1 VIGTLWEANDK
12 TSAIVAECF
21 YTALRSSSGTLDT
34 SQSALAIHHAV
45 RQYRDG
51 FGRKAGAAAPHPLL
65 WGAYLHAGA

>member
-1 VIGTLWEANDK
+1 MANQLVQSSR
-12 TSAIVAECF
+12 SASSLRF
-21 YTALRSSSGTLDT
+21 YTALRSSSGMLDT

-51 FGRKAGAAAPHPLL
+51 FGRKAGAGAPHPLL